1 MARRRADMSSEST
14 PARKVSN
21 VATHAALP
29 PLSDPPHGSVLVFV
43 REYVRDV
50 SKDSSKNEEQQT
62 SKVEPWWRRSHAK
75 WRRVAGMQRIGY
87 LRAMLLQSLGTK
99 SPPEGAS
106 TVNRWPSLP
115 TMTLPSSAPGGVR
128 EG

>member
-87 LRAMLLQSLGTK
+87 LRAMLLHRAWERRARLRVHRLLIDGHRSRL
-99 SPPEGAS
+99 
-106 TVNRWPSLP
+106 
-115 TMTLPSSAPGGVR
+115 
-128 EG
+128 